1 MRFLLVSHRAA
12 PFPGGT
18 EVFVQAIAEAAQK
31 AGHQAVILTGAHQGD
46 LNGVRI
52 TDDRHVLR
60 ERFDL
65 IVVHGANRGPPRE
78 VLAAAASLASPVLYM
93 LVAHGAAQ
101 TDIVQ
106 LAACRFLGWST
117 ALDRQAIALHG
128 LEARMVQVRHG
139 IVTAEAHGLPGFR
152 ARHGIAAERQMFL
165 SCGGYWPN
173 KRMRPL
179 ARLFER
185 TPGDALLV
193 TTGYDNR
200 HNAMPRPGHRVLPL
214 LLNDR
219 AEVLSAMREADGYLM
234 HSRHEGFGLVLLEAM
249 VNETPWIAHATGGV
263 AQLGAFGQTY
273 RSDAELRG
281 LLADFSPDP
290 ARIARARDHAIGA
303 HDIRATLHDI
313 EAAARH
319 AAAEPSAPPARTIAW
334 LRALRG
340 AWRGA

>member
-18 EVFVQAIAEAAQK
+18 EVFLQAIAEAAQK

-46 LNGVRI
+46 LNGVRV
-52 TDDRHVLR
+52 TDDRSVLR

-65 IVVHGANRGPPRE
+65 IVVHGANWGPPRE
-78 VLAAAASLASPVLYM
+78 VLEAAPSLPSPVLYM
-93 LVAHGAAQ
+93 LVAHGV
-101 TDIVQ
+101 IWPRGRH
-106 LAACRFLGWST
+106 LRACRFLGWST
-117 ALDRQAIALHG
+117 AVDRQAIALHG

-139 IVTAEAHGLPGFR
+139 IVTAQARGLSGFR
-152 ARHGIAAERQMFL
+152 ARHGIAPERQMFL

-200 HNAMPRPGHRVLPL
+200 HNAMPVPSDRVLPL
-214 LLNDR
+214 LLPDR

-249 VNETPWIAHATGGV
+249 VNETPWIAHVTGGV
-263 AQLGAFGQTY
+263 AQLAAFGQTY
-273 RSDAELRG
+273 RTEAELRT
-281 LLADFSPDP
+281 LLASFSADP
-290 ARIARARDHAIGA
+290 LRIARARDHAIAA
-303 HDIRATLHDI
+303 HDIEATLRDI
-313 EAAARH
+313 EAAARR
-319 AAAEPSAPPARTIAW
+319 AADEPMAPPARAKAW
-334 LRALRG
+334 VQALRG